1 VKKKDPFHYTKAEIR
16 FLDQVGDILDNPEAV
31 ERAYMARQLVQCTLP
46 HSDPGDKPAWVR
58 TNGNLSLVI
67 RPGWD
72 ARGNKS
78 IGYPYGSLPRLV
90 LFWLTAEA
98 VKTRSPKIELG
109 NTLAEFM
116 RELGLS
122 WSTGAGPRSDAR
134 RLREQMNRLFR
145 ASISFEQSLERPDG
159 AEGSR
164 WLDMRVAPKGE
175 LWWDP
180 KMPDQGALWG
190 SWVQLSQEFFEA
202 ITAAP
207 VPLDM
212 RALRALKRS
221 PLALDLYTWATYRTF
236 SVRKAGKA
244 VTVPYGALQAQLGT
258 NYERERD
265 FKTALKDALGKVQRV
280 YPALKCEME
289 EGGLT
294 ILPGLTAVRTKA
306 KAIKPTDEPPK
317 ALPIDRHSLKPETYQ
332 KAREAA
338 PGYDVRYLEE
348 LWREWVSSKGIQIT
362 HPDGHFLRFCKTQ
375 KKLKPNP

>member
-1 VKKKDPFHYTKAEIR
+1 
-16 FLDQVGDILDNPEAV
+16 
-31 ERAYMARQLVQCTLP
+31 
-46 HSDPGDKPAWVR
+46 
-58 TNGNLSLVI
+58 
-67 RPGWD
+67 
-72 ARGNKS
+72 
-78 IGYPYGSLPRLV
+78 
-90 LFWLTAEA
+90 
-98 VKTRSPKIELG
+98 
-109 NTLAEFM
+109 
-116 RELGLS
+116 
-122 WSTGAGPRSDAR
+122 
-134 RLREQMNRLFR
+134 MNRLFR